1 MKIALCP
8 PARPTLSRRLR
19 ALALGVA
26 LAGACSTLALA
37 QQPFDVSEASLRELQ
52 LALTAKRVSSVELVD
67 AYLAR
72 IAAYDDQGPGLNA
85 LIHLN
90 PQARAQAA
98 ALDAERRQSGPRSPL
113 HGIPIVLKDNY
124 ATADMPTTGASRAL
138 QDFVPAAN
146 ATAVQ
151 RLLDAGAIILGKTNL
166 HEFAYGI
173 TTISSLGGQT
183 RNPYDPTRV
192 PGGSSGGT
200 AAAVAASL
208 AAVGMGSDTC
218 GSIRIPAAFNNLV
231 GLRPT
236 KGLGSIHGIMPLSS
250 TQDVIGPLARS
261 VEDLAIVL
269 DIVAGHD
276 PQDAATAAMRERPR
290 PAFWNSLHQASFA
303 GVRIGR
309 LRHYHD
315 GAEPEV
321 KAAVDAALT
330 RMQALGA
337 EVVDVEIPALADLLT
352 RSGLIAHEFETD
364 LDAWLAAFTPA
375 GQTPTTLEAI
385 VAGGDFHEAVS
396 PVLTRSA
403 EAEQDPAR
411 YQAALAARQELRAAL
426 AAAMSAAN
434 VEVLAYPPAGALPV
448 TIGEPQPG
456 NNCSLSANS
465 GYPALSVPAGFTAQG
480 LPVGIEL
487 LGAEF
492 SDERLVALGHA
503 WEQASALRRIPAST
517 PPLGRRPLA
526 GAAQDNAGIGQSVAT
541 HHEDAR

>member
-1 MKIALCP
+1 MKNALLP
-8 PARPTLSRRLR
+8 PARPSLPRRLR

-26 LAGACSTLALA
+26 LAGACSELALA
-37 QQPFDVSEASLRELQ
+37 QAPFDVTEASLRELQ
-52 LALTAKRVSSVELVD
+52 LALTAKRVSSVALVD

-90 PQARAQAA
+90 PEARAQAA
-98 ALDAERRQSGPRSPL
+98 ALDAERRRSGPRSPL

-124 ATADMPTTGASRAL
+124 ATVDMPTTGASQAL
-138 QDFVPAAN
+138 QDFEPAAN

-151 RLLDAGAIILGKTNL
+151 RLLDAGAILLGKTNL

-250 TQDVIGPLARS
+250 TQDVIGPLARTT
-261 VEDLAIVL
+261 EDLAIVL

-276 PQDAATAAMRERPR
+276 PQDAATAPMRERPR
-290 PAFWNSLHQASFA
+290 PAFWNALHDASFV

-315 GAEPEV
+315 SAEPEV
-321 KAAVDAALT
+321 KAAVDAALA

-337 EVVDVEIPALADLLT
+337 EVVDVEMPALADLLA
-352 RSGLIAHEFETD
+352 RSGLIAHEFESD

-385 VAGGDFHEAVS
+385 VAGGEFHEAVS

-411 YQAALAARQELRAAL
+411 YQAALAAREELRAAL
-426 AAAMSAAN
+426 AAAMTAAT

-465 GYPALSVPAGFTAQG
+465 GFPALSVPAGFTAQG

-492 SDERLVALGHA
+492 ADERLVALGHA
-503 WEQASALRRIPAST
+503 WEQSNALRRMPAST
-517 PPLGRRPLA
+517 PPLTR
-526 GAAQDNAGIGQSVAT
+526 
-541 HHEDAR
+541 HHEETP